1 MDKIF
6 IHALKAEAIIGI
18 YDWERQVRQTVLID
32 LEFAADIRK
41 AAMTDSIDDTLNYKR
56 VAKRILAFVESS
68 QFHLV
73 ETLAEH
79 VAMLVLD
86 EFGVSW
92 VRIILSKP
100 GAVRSSR
107 DVGVSVERDREM
119 LETWRARAAGG
130 LAGDA

>member
-32 LEFAADIRK
+32 LELAADIRK
-41 AAMTDSIDDTLNYKR
+41 AALTDSIEDTLNYKR
-56 VAKRILAFVESS
+56 VAKRILTFVEGS

-100 GAVRSSR
+100 GAVRSSK
-107 DVGVSVERDREM
+107 DVGVTIERDRAM
-119 LETWRARAAGG
+119 LETWRAREAGT
-130 LAGDA
+130 

>member
-32 LEFAADIRK
+32 LELAADVRK
-41 AAMTDSIDDTLNYKR
+41 AALTDSIDDTLNYKR
-56 VAKRILAFVESS
+56 VAKRILAFVEGS

-92 VRIILSKP
+92 VRIVLSKP

-107 DVGVSVERDREM
+107 DVGISIERDREM

-130 LAGDA
+130 LAGGA

>member
-32 LEFAADIRK
+32 LEFAADVRK
-41 AAMTDSIDDTLNYKR
+41 AALTDSIDDTLNYKR

-86 EFGVSW
+86 EFGISW
-92 VRIILSKP
+92 VRITLSKP

-107 DVGVSVERDREM
+107 DVGIAIERDRGM
-119 LETWRARAAGG
+119 LETWRRRAAG
-130 LAGDA
+130 AQISN

>member
-6 IHALKAEAIIGI
+6 IHALKSEAIIGI

-32 LEFAADIRK
+32 IELAADVRT
-41 AAMTDSIDDTLNYKR
+41 AAITDSIDDTLNYKR
-56 VAKRILAFVESS
+56 VAKRILAFVEGS

-79 VAMLVLD
+79 VAMLVLE
-86 EFGVSW
+86 EFGIPW
-92 VRIILSKP
+92 VRITLSKP

-107 DVGVSVERDREM
+107 DVGVSVERDRGM
-119 LETWRARAAGG
+119 LEAWRARPSGTT
-130 LAGDA
+130 

>member
-32 LEFAADIRK
+32 LEFAADVRK
-41 AAMTDSIDDTLNYKR
+41 AALTDSIDDTLNYKR

-86 EFGVSW
+86 EFGISW
-92 VRIILSKP
+92 VRITLSKP

-107 DVGVSVERDREM
+107 DVGVSVERDRAM

-130 LAGDA
+130 QVSN

>member
-32 LEFAADIRK
+32 IELAADVRK
-41 AAMTDSIDDTLNYKR
+41 AAMTDSIDDTINYKR

-86 EFGVSW
+86 EFGISW

-107 DVGVSVERDREM
+107 DVGVTVERDRAM
-119 LETWRARAAGG
+119 LETWRARPAGG
-130 LAGDA
+130 PISN